1 MKKSTSFLMIVIVCV
16 MSLSTYALDGK
27 NEKIMN
33 KHREIINDLSPDDWY
48 TLASC
53 AETCIK
59 KDIINKEVAEWI
71 DRSLKIKKTAYNL
84 EVKGDYYIKNKLPDK
99 AGECYLEAIKIGID
113 EDNDF
118 DSSELQEKIAKIVNL
133 ET

>member
-1 MKKSTSFLMIVIVCV
+1 MIVILCG
-16 MSLSTYALDGK
+16 MSFSSQAFDGK
-27 NEKIMN
+27 NDKIMN

-48 TLASC
+48 SLALS

-59 KDIINKEVAEWI
+59 KNIINKEVAEWI
-71 DRSLKIKKTAYNL
+71 DRSLKIKKTAFNL

-99 AGECYLEAIKIGID
+99 AGECYLEAIKVGID
-113 EDNDF
+113 EDHNF